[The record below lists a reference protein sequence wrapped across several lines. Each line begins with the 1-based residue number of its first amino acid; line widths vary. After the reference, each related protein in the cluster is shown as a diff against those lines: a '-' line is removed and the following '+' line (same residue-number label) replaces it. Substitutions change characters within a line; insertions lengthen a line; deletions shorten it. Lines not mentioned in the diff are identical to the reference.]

1 MIVINSSFLAQK
13 LRGINRFAI
22 EVSKELKHLL
32 ADIKFIAPENIL
44 KNKYTE
50 EIQPKIYKNNIR
62 IPAPQVVFW
71 EQMELVSYL
80 KKQNNPLLVNL
91 TNTAP
96 VFYKNQIV
104 TIHDLMFLQNPNWYS
119 KKHYYFYKNL
129 FYRVAHNSLK
139 VVTVSDF
146 SKKEIIKYF
155 KVPENKIEV
164 VHNAV
169 SPEFIKLAEDNF
181 QNQYGEYILAVS
193 SLDPR
198 KNFVGLIHAFNKLKL
213 KDVKLLIVGEEGT
226 IFKQQ
231 SFKNI
236 MQGNPDIIFTGY
248 VSDKELAGLYK
259 NAKLFVFPSFYEG
272 FGIPP
277 LEAMACGC
285 PTIVSDVASI
295 PEVCS
300 DASYYVDPE
309 DVNSIA
315 NGIYE
320 VLNNELLQKELRN
333 KGFERIKT
341 FNWQNSA
348 EKYIDIIQNLT

>member
-1 MIVINSSFLAQK
+1 MIVVNSSFLALK

-22 EVSKELKHLL
+22 EISKELKHLL
-32 ADIKFIAPENIL
+32 GDIKFIAPENIL
-44 KNKYTE
+44 KNQYTE
-50 EIQPKIYKNNIR
+50 EIQPEIYKNKIR
-62 IPAPQVVFW
+62 IPAKQVVFW

-80 KKQNNPLLVNL
+80 KKHNNPLLVNL

-96 VFYKNQIV
+96 AFYKNQIV
-104 TIHDLMFLQNPNWYS
+104 TIHDLMFLQNPSWYS

-169 SPEFIKLAEDNF
+169 SSEFIKLADDDF
-181 QNQYGEYILAVS
+181 QNKYGDYILAVS

-198 KNFVGLIHAFNKLKL
+198 KNFVGLVHAFNKLKL

-236 MQGNPDIIFTGY
+236 MQDNPNIIFTGF
-248 VSDKELAGLYK
+248 VTDKELAGLYK

-277 LEAMACGC
+277 LEAMACGS
-285 PTIVSDVASI
+285 PTIVANAASI
-295 PEVCS
+295 PEVCA
-300 DASYYVDPE
+300 DASYYVNPADI
-309 DVNSIA
+309 NSIA
-315 NGIYE
+315 DGIYE
-320 VLNNELLQKELRN
+320 VIKNEALQIELRN
-333 KGFERIKT
+333 KGFERIKA
-341 FNWQNSA
+341 FSWQNSA
-348 EKYIDIIQNLT
+348 KKYVDIIQNLT